1 MRMVSRIRQ
10 PLLIVTVFWA
20 YVAATNVLY
29 ANSMQESLAALH
41 VAHFFAAWQARLLQH
56 LFLYPLLL
64 AAIWGSI
71 RLGWQPMGRCVPLQ
85 LLMGVVFSASATP
98 ALMLGE
104 WMMSGFSHHQ
114 QAMNEMPGPELPIWL
129 ASATMFLLTYGLI
142 LALVSGFD
150 FYRRLR
156 DSQIRSAA
164 LERALTAAHLAS
176 LRMQLSPHSLFNLL
190 HTIRG
195 QIEWDPVAARTM
207 IVQLGDLLRRLLNA
221 GEKEY
226 SRLADEMQFARLYL
240 QLQQR
245 RFADRLSVEV
255 PPAAELPA
263 AWVPSLILQPLIENA
278 IVHGL

>member
-85 LLMGVVFSASATP
+85 LLIGVVFAASATP

-104 WMMSGFSHHQ
+104 WLTGSISHHQ
-114 QAMNEMPGPELPIWL
+114 HAWMGAAGVRDEMPGPELPIWL
-129 ASATMFLLTYGLI
+129 ASATTFFLTY
-142 LALVSGFD
+142 
-150 FYRRLR
+150 
-156 DSQIRSAA
+156 
-164 LERALTAAHLAS
+164 
-176 LRMQLSPHSLFNLL
+176 
-190 HTIRG
+190 
-195 QIEWDPVAARTM
+195 
-207 IVQLGDLLRRLLNA
+207 
-221 GEKEY
+221 
-226 SRLADEMQFARLYL
+226 
-240 QLQQR
+240 
-245 RFADRLSVEV
+245 
-255 PPAAELPA
+255 
-263 AWVPSLILQPLIENA
+263 
-278 IVHGL
+278 